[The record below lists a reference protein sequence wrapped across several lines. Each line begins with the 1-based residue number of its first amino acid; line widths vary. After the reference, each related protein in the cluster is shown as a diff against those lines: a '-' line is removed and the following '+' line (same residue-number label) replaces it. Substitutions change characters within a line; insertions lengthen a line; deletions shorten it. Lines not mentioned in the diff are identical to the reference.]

1 VSWSR
6 LHSPSD
12 ARAPSARAER
22 RTDHPRG
29 SGHLH
34 QRRLR
39 LHRAAG
45 VLRRPRRQAVSIG
58 FLHEYILGNYRR
70 LYARSLA
77 AGVNHFNQALIVENL
92 LATGR
97 DATPEQRREEAG

>member
-1 VSWSR
+1 VR
-6 LHSPSD
+6 ALSD
-12 ARAPSARAER
+12 EQITREDLVTFINAGFACTGQQEFYGARGA
-22 RTDHPRG
+22 
-29 SGHLH
+29 
-34 QRRLR
+34 
-39 LHRAAG
+39 
-45 VLRRPRRQAVSIG
+45 QAVSIG